1 MLDALP
7 DLPNVTDPFAV
18 LSVVLVAGLGLGWVA
33 QRARLPGV
41 TGQILAGVLI
51 GPAVLGL
58 FSEDAVHR
66 LQPLTH
72 FALALIGV
80 TVGAHLNLRR
90 LRNAGKRL
98 ILLLAAE
105 AVIVPL
111 LVIVAIRLL
120 TETPPFFALLLGML
134 AISTAPATIVALVR
148 EARARG
154 VFVKTLIAAVA
165 INNVTCIVLFEV
177 ARGAARLAILEGV
190 GVEPGAEDRLL
201 EVVAESATRL
211 ALAVA
216 LGASAAVV
224 AQLLTRTAMRPERL
238 ASVSVISILLTFGLA
253 EELAL
258 SPLLAC
264 LALGAVQTN
273 LNAARDRIAD
283 SVFANF
289 EPVILCVFF
298 TLAGMHLAFDQ
309 IGIAGAVASVFFAAR
324 IAGKLLAAR
333 LSMTLAGATE
343 RVRSSLGMALVPQAG
358 VAIGLVILIQEDPA
372 FATIRDVFV
381 AAVLVSVLLNE
392 IVGPFLTRFALERS
406 GEAGRDRPHL
416 VDFLEEENIVT
427 GFRAASMEQTI
438 ELLTDLLISSHH
450 LQGVDRQAL
459 LQSVLDREAQTSTC
473 IGGGL
478 AVPHGELPEGFQMAG
493 VMAISKIGLPFDSPD
508 DRPVHC
514 VVLLATPAGE
524 HDRHLQVLA
533 VLARTF
539 GGDPALQEQLFNA
552 RSPAHA
558 YEILY
563 GEEAEDF
570 NYFLGDP
577 AQS

>member
-1 MLDALP
+1 MFDALP
-7 DLPNVTDPFAV
+7 DLPTLTEPFAV
-18 LSVVLVAGLGLGWVA
+18 LSVILVAGLGLGWVA

-41 TGQILAGVLI
+41 TGQILAGVLM
-51 GPAVLGL
+51 GPAVLAL
-58 FSEDAVHR
+58 FNDDAVHR

-98 ILLLAAE
+98 ILLLVAE
-105 AVIVPL
+105 AVIIPL

-120 TETPPFFALLLGML
+120 TETPPFFASLLGAL

-165 INNVTCIVLFEV
+165 INNVTCIFLFEV
-177 ARGAARLAILEGV
+177 ARGAARLAILEGI

-216 LGASAAVV
+216 LGASAAVA

-253 EELAL
+253 EELEL

-309 IGIAGAVASVFFAAR
+309 IGIVGATAAVLFAAR

-372 FATIRDVFV
+372 FASTRDLFV
-381 AAVLVSVLLNE
+381 AVVLVSVLLNE
-392 IVGPFLTRFALERS
+392 VVGPFLTRYALERS

-427 GFRAASMEQTI
+427 GFRASSMEQAI
-438 ELLTDLLISSHH
+438 ERLTDLLISSHH

-478 AVPHGELPEGFQMAG
+478 AVPHGELPEGFRMVG

-533 VLARTF
+533 ALSRTF

-563 GEEAEDF
+563 GEESEDF

-577 AQS
+577 APS

>member
-7 DLPNVTDPFAV
+7 NLTDPFAV

-51 GPAVLGL
+51 GPAVFGL
-58 FSEDAVHR
+58 FSEAAVHR

-111 LVIVAIRLL
+111 LVILAIRLL
-120 TETPPFFALLLGML
+120 TETPPYFALLLGML

-165 INNVTCIVLFEV
+165 INNVTCIFLFEV
-177 ARGAARLAILEGV
+177 ARGATHAILEGS
-190 GVEPGAEDRLL
+190 GVEPGAQGRLL

-264 LALGAVQTN
+264 LSLGAVQTN

-298 TLAGMHLAFDQ
+298 TLAGMHLAFDH
-309 IGIAGAVASVFFAAR
+309 IGAAGAVASVFFAAR

-392 IVGPFLTRFALERS
+392 IVGPVLTRFALERS

-533 VLARTF
+533 ALARTF

-563 GEEAEDF
+563 GEESEDF